1 MVSFLVITLNRY
13 NDIDECI
20 NSILAQNV
28 ENFEIII
35 VDNGSENAFV
45 NRLDNSYGH
54 NDRIVI
60 LHSSTNLGVSGG
72 RNLGLRHAKGSVIIT
87 IDDDAVIKDQDL
99 TSKVQKAFN
108 SNPKVG
114 TLAFKI
120 ITYSTGNI
128 ELGAFPSKNKR
139 KSAEKEFETSWFI
152 GAGHA
157 IKKEVYEDVGNYNDY
172 FPYGHEE
179 LDLSLRIIDAGYKI
193 LFFPKAEV
201 YHKKSPTS
209 RITNPTKF
217 HALQL
222 SNRIKVAIRNLPW
235 KFVISTG
242 VIRSIQ
248 VLVSYTRFN
257 LVAVLFAL
265 YKVVKL
271 FPKILNERKVIKPES
286 VKYIRSLK
294 GPVVY

>member
-1 MVSFLVITLNRY
+1 M
-13 NDIDECI
+13 
-20 NSILAQNV
+20 
-28 ENFEIII
+28 
-35 VDNGSENAFV
+35 
-45 NRLDNSYGH
+45 
-54 NDRIVI
+54 
-60 LHSSTNLGVSGG
+60 
-72 RNLGLRHAKGSVIIT
+72 
-87 IDDDAVIKDQDL
+87 
-99 TSKVQKAFN
+99 
-108 SNPKVG
+108 
-114 TLAFKI
+114 
-120 ITYSTGNI
+120 
-128 ELGAFPSKNKR
+128 
-139 KSAEKEFETSWFI
+139 
-152 GAGHA
+152 
-157 IKKEVYEDVGNYNDY
+157 
-172 FPYGHEE
+172 
-179 LDLSLRIIDAGYKI
+179 
-193 LFFPKAEV
+193 FFPKAEV